1 MGAAEALSPLPVA
14 PLLLPELLP
23 ELLPLL
29 LHALHASSMANNEI
43 FNQEEERG
51 ARSLIA

>member
-1 MGAAEALSPLPVA
+1 MGAAGALFPSPLLA
-14 PLLLPELLP
+14 LLLPE
-23 ELLPLL
+23 L

-43 FNQEEERG
+43 FNQEDERS